1 MIYPQ
6 ICSWVL
12 ILCCEKNSTL
22 YRFDLYFSCRRKRGY
37 TSIPDEENVS
47 EKLTRDKE
55 FQRLALKGS
64 E

>member
-1 MIYPQ
+1 M
-6 ICSWVL
+6 VRAHTF
-12 ILCCEKNSTL
+12 LCVPSPTISYL
-22 YRFDLYFSCRRKRGY
+22 FDVFFSCRRKRGY

-55 FQRLALKGS
+55 FQRLALKGF